1 MRNIAKWC
9 LLFGAAIAA
18 TLTFGSHAHGALNLH
33 DITATQQLLH
43 HMPVLMGTTIGAG
56 VMNIVDVVKGLN
68 PDGSVAKVA
77 EILNRVD
84 EVMQDIPMMMGNL
97 VTGDQ
102 ITIRTGLPTP
112 TWRRM
117 NQGIAPTKSRKNQV
131 VEACAQLADISTID
145 VSVANLGGNPGQ
157 ARLSEATAH
166 IEGMNQEFVN
176 TLFYGSAV
184 TPEKF
189 VGLSA
194 RYSSLS
200 AGNGQNII
208 NGGGSG
214 GDNTSIWLIV
224 WSPDTVY
231 GVYPQGS
238 VGGLQHKDLGEQL
251 IAVTAG
257 NPGTLLLSYVDQYM
271 WDCGLAVKDWRYAV
285 RVANIDV
292 SNLVAE
298 TTPAD
303 ITNLLIRAVSRI
315 PSFDKGNAG
324 IYMNRTVYE
333 MFAIQRRE
341 DVRTGGQLKF
351 EVVDGKMIPFF
362 MGIPIRKTDGL
373 LLTETAVA

>member
-1 MRNIAKWC
+1 MKNFSRWC
-9 LLFGAAIAA
+9 LLFGAAIAV
-18 TLTFGSHAHGALNLH
+18 TVMYGHHAVALQVH
-33 DITATQQLLH
+33 DIATQTMH
-43 HMPVLMGTTIGAG
+43 HLPMLMGTTIGAG
-56 VMNIVDVVKGLN
+56 VYNIVDVVKGKN
-68 PDGSVAKVA
+68 PDGSEAKVA
-77 EILNRVD
+77 EILNRTD
-84 EVMQDIPMMMGNL
+84 EIMYDIPFIEGNL

-117 NQGIAPTKSRKNQV
+117 NQGIAPTKSQKSQV
-131 VEACAQLADISTID
+131 VEACAELADISTID
-145 VSVANLGGNPGQ
+145 VQVANLGGNPGA

-166 IEGMNQEFVN
+166 IEGMNQAFID
-176 TLFYGSAV
+176 TLFYGSAI

-200 AGNGQNII
+200 AGNGQNIVD
-208 NGGGSG
+208 GGGVG
-214 GDNTSIWLIV
+214 VDNTSVWLIV

-231 GVYPQGS
+231 GIYPKGM

-271 WDCGLAVKDWRYAV
+271 WDCGLAVKDWRFCV

-292 SNLVAE
+292 SNLV
-298 TTPAD
+298 TQSTPA
-303 ITNLLIRAVSRI
+303 NLAELLIMAISRI

-333 MFAIQRRE
+333 MFAVERRR
-341 DVRTGGQLKF
+341 DVISGGQLKF

-362 MGIPIRKTDGL
+362 MGIPIRKSDGII
-373 LLTETAVA
+373 LTETQVS

>member
-1 MRNIAKWC
+1 MRNFSKWC
-9 LLFGAAIAA
+9 LLFGAAIAV
-18 TLTFGSHAHGALNLH
+18 TLSFGHPLHALSLH
-33 DITATQQLLH
+33 DIATQSQHLA
-43 HMPVLMGTTIGAG
+43 PVLMGTTIGAG
-56 VMNIVDVVKGLN
+56 VLNIVDVVKGKN
-68 PDGSVAKVA
+68 PDGSEAKVA

-84 EVMQDIPMMMGNL
+84 EIMYDIPFVEGNL
-97 VTGDQ
+97 ITGDQ

-131 VEACAQLADISTID
+131 VEACAELADISTID
-145 VSVANLGGNPGQ
+145 VQVANLGGNPGA

-166 IEGMNQEFVN
+166 IEGMNQAFID
-176 TLFYGSAV
+176 TLFYGSAI

-200 AGNGQNII
+200 AGNAQNII
-208 NGGGSG
+208 DGGGVGS
-214 GDNTSIWLIV
+214 DNTSIWLIV
-224 WSPDTVY
+224 WSPETVY
-231 GVYPQGS
+231 GIYPNGMI
-238 VGGLQHKDLGEQL
+238 GGLQHKDLGEQL

-285 RVANIDV
+285 RIANIDV
-292 SNLVAE
+292 SNLVTQSSAF
-298 TTPAD
+298 D
-303 ITNLLIRAVSRI
+303 ISEGLIKAISRI

-333 MFAIQRRE
+333 MFAIERRR
-341 DVRTGGQLKF
+341 DVKSGGQLKF

-362 MGIPIRKTDGL
+362 MGIPIRKSDGII
-373 LLTETAVA
+373 LTETQVS